1 MADTFLELI
10 ETIRADQSTAEQV
23 FRGEGTAVRMA
34 GRDRARKNPQYL
46 ERLATF
52 AEVFADAVTGGSHRA
67 VYLLKEAMSTS
78 DFPLLFGDVIDRSML
93 GKYREWQPVWPA
105 YAGRRVVRDF
115 RQVSEYDVLGG
126 EAPLDVVEQ
135 GEPYPERKLDE
146 SRIQWRVQKRGA
158 GMPFLWEA
166 FINDDFQALAD
177 VPDRFARAARRTEDK
192 VATDLHVD
200 ANGPHAGVYTAGN
213 KNIINVAN
221 GAASNNP
228 ALSIVGLQDGFK
240 VLAKATDSDGQPIL
254 IEMVTLEVPPA
265 LEITAQ
271 NILNALQIEVVEAG
285 GTANQK
291 LIASNW
297 MKNKLRLVV
306 NPYIPLTAATA
317 NGSTSWFL
325 HATPQGDATGGRP
338 AFRVGFL
345 RGHEEPE
352 MFMKSPNAV
361 RVGGGEIS
369 PFDGSFENDSIA
381 YKTRYV
387 IGSVVIDPKM
397 TAASNGSGA

>member
-1 MADTFLELI
+1 MADFLELI
-10 ETIRADQSTAEQV
+10 ESIRADQSDAASV
-23 FRGEGTAVRMA
+23 FRGEGTAI
-34 GRDRARKNPQYL
+34 RAASRGKDPRYL
-46 ERLATF
+46 GRLATF
-52 AEVFADAVTGGSHRA
+52 AEVFANVVTGGSFRD
-67 VYLLKEAMSTS
+67 VYLIKEAMSTS

-93 GKYREWQPVWPA
+93 GKYREWTPTWPA
-105 YAGRRVVRDF
+105 YAARRVVRDF
-115 RQVSEYDVLGG
+115 RNVSDYDVTGG
-126 EAPLDVVEQ
+126 EAPLDIVPQ
-135 GEPYPERKLDE
+135 GDEYPERSLSE

-158 GMPFLWEA
+158 AMPFLWEA
-166 FINDDFQALAD
+166 IVNDDFQALAD

-200 ANGPHAGVYTAGN
+200 VNGPHASVYTAGN
-213 KNIINVAN
+213 KNIINIAN
-221 GAASNNP
+221 GAATNNP

-240 VLAKATDSDGQPIL
+240 VLAKQVDADSQPIL

-265 LEITAQ
+265 LEITAM
-271 NILNALQIEVVEAG
+271 NILNAIQIEVVEAG

-291 LIASNW
+291 LIATNW

-306 NPYIPLTAATA
+306 NPYLPLVAVTA

-325 HATPQGDATGGRP
+325 HATPQGDASGGRP

-352 MFMKSPNAV
+352 MFMKAPNAV
-361 RVGGGEIS
+361 RVGGGDVS
-369 PFDGSFENDSIA
+369 PFDGSFENDSVE
-381 YKTRYV
+381 YKIRYV
-387 IGSVVIDPKM
+387 IGGSVIDAKM